1 MYVMFNVAVLCCNL
15 AFNCKKKRVIFP
27 TSDEERTV
35 LGYIKNEWKIHDGER
50 AFDVGRIVSANIGH
64 VS

>member
-27 TSDEERTV
+27 TSDE
-35 LGYIKNEWKIHDGER
+35 GER
-50 AFDVGRIVSANIGH
+50 FWDTLKISGKLHDDRTFDVGRIVSANIGH